1 MTIGERI
8 KALRIKQGLTQRQLG
23 EMCDPPIHE
32 VQLRKYE
39 RGEVTPKM
47 QNACRI
53 ANALKVPVS
62 ELLAL
67 LAIRY
72 ILIEILNPLGMKLF
86 MFPMVAIQSVPQTV
100 KEPYSPANSSGHLKR
115 PLLILLI
122 IRYGNRT
129 IENKKITAPVLEHRS
144 GCEYHRGKAHNDTHT
159 MLLYHLP
166 L

>member
-39 RGEVTPKM
+39 RVEVTPKM

-62 ELLAL
+62 ELLGESL
-67 LAIRY
+67 EAIEYEART
-72 ILIEILNPLGMKLF
+72 EH
-86 MFPMVAIQSVPQTV
+86 
-100 KEPYSPANSSGHLKR
+100 YSPFMKYLGSLGYQIYSDRDSKSFGDETIYVPNGGYSVSSPNGE
-115 PLLILLI
+115 
-122 IRYGNRT
+122 RT
-129 IENKKITAPVLEHRS
+129 VFTSEQFRAFEKAIADSVDYQVWQQNHR
-144 GCEYHRGKAHNDTHT
+144 K
-159 MLLYHLP
+159 
-166 L
+166 